1 MNFNLL
7 LSVLRARWSLFAV
20 VLGVTVVAATTV
32 SLLLPKT
39 YRATASLLLDYK
51 NEQSMSGALHPLL
64 QPHERLSH
72 MQTQADIITSE
83 RVARKVVQD
92 LKLGAAPALQADFEK
107 RTDGKGSIE
116 DWLVAGLLE
125 KLKVE
130 TTQSNVIN
138 VAYQSTDPGFS
149 AQIANAFAKAYVDTM
164 IELRVNPTRQAAA
177 WFDEQLK
184 GLRASLEEAQARLTS
199 YHRKKGIVSA
209 DERLDVENS
218 RLGELS
224 AQAVRTQDQTF
235 DWISREEQA
244 REIQRRGGTL
254 EELPEVIANP
264 HIQKLRSDLL
274 QGEAKLQELA
284 TQYGANYP
292 QYQRLQSEN
301 RSLREKIDSEMKK
314 ILAGLEAS
322 ARQSGQREAAL
333 RNAMAAQRSRLLELK
348 EDRDELT
355 VLTRNVESAQRAYD
369 TALQRGVINQV
380 ESHVSQANVTVLNPA
395 AVPARPYR
403 PRVTLNIALSVVVG
417 TMLGVGTI
425 ILMELLERR
434 VRRREDLDNAWDAPL
449 LGVLNEW
456 RPTERSLHGRGVG
469 RALPSPG

>member
-1 MNFNLL
+1 MNFNLF
-7 LSVLRARWSLFAV
+7 LSVLRARWSVFAL
-20 VLGVTVVAATTV
+20 VLAVTVLATAVV

-39 YRATASLLLDYK
+39 YRASASLLLDYK
-51 NEQSMSGALHPLL
+51 NEQSMSNALHPLL

-83 RVARKVVQD
+83 KVARKVVQD
-92 LKLGAAPALQADFEK
+92 LKLGEAPALRAEFAK

-116 DWLVAGLLE
+116 DWLVAALLD

-130 TTQSNVIN
+130 TTQSSVIN
-138 VAYQSTDPGFS
+138 VSYLSNDPRFA
-149 AQIANAFAKAYVDTM
+149 AQVANAFAKAYVDTM
-164 IELRVNPTRQAAA
+164 IELRVSPTRQAAV

-184 GLRASLEEAQARLTS
+184 SLRASLEEAQARLTN
-199 YHRKKGIVSA
+199 YHQMKGIVSA

-235 DWISREEQA
+235 DWKSRGQQA
-244 REIQRRGGTL
+244 REVLRRGGTL
-254 EELPEVIANP
+254 DELPEVIANP

-274 QGEAKLQELA
+274 QGEAKLQEMA

-301 RSLREKIDSEMKK
+301 RSLREKIDAEMKK
-314 ILAGLEAS
+314 ILSGLENS
-322 ARQSGQREAAL
+322 TRQSSQREAEL
-333 RNAMAAQRSRLLELK
+333 KNAMAEQRSRLLELK
-348 EDRDELT
+348 QDRDELM

-395 AVPARPYR
+395 SVPAKPYR
-403 PRVTLNIALSVVVG
+403 PRVTLNIALSIVVG
-417 TMLGVGTI
+417 TMLAVGII

-434 VRRREDLDNAWDAPL
+434 IRRREDLDNAWDAPV
-449 LGVLNEW
+449 LGVLNAW
-456 RPTERSLHGRGVG
+456 HPTGRSLLGHDVS
-469 RALPSPG
+469 RALPNPG

>member
-1 MNFNLL
+1 MNLNLF
-7 LSVLRARWSLFAV
+7 LSVLRARWSVFAL
-20 VLGVTVVAATTV
+20 VLGLTVLAAVAV

-51 NEQSMSGALHPLL
+51 NEQSMSNALHPLL

-72 MQTQADIITSE
+72 MQTQVDIITSE
-83 RVARKVVQD
+83 KVARKVVRD
-92 LKLGAAPALQADFEK
+92 LKLPVVPALRADFEK
-107 RTDGKGSIE
+107 HADGKGSIE
-116 DWLVAGLLE
+116 DWLVAALLD
-125 KLKVE
+125 KLKVD

-138 VAYQSTDPGFS
+138 VSYLAGDPRFS
-149 AQIANAFAKAYVDTM
+149 AQVANAFAKAYIDTM

-184 GLRASLEEAQARLTS
+184 SLRTSLEDAQARLTK

-209 DERLDVENS
+209 DERLDVENA

-224 AQAVRTQDQTF
+224 TQAVRTQDQTI
-235 DWISREEQA
+235 DWKSRGQQA
-244 REIQRRGGTL
+244 HELLRRGGTL
-254 EELPEVIANP
+254 DELPEVIANP

-292 QYQRLQSEN
+292 QYQRLLSEN
-301 RSLREKIDSEMKK
+301 RSLREKIDAEMRK
-314 ILAGLEAS
+314 ILSGLEMS
-322 ARQSGQREAAL
+322 ARQSGQREAEL
-333 RNAMAAQRSRLLELK
+333 KNAMTAQRSRLLDLK
-348 EDRDELT
+348 EDRDELM

-380 ESHVSQANVTVLNPA
+380 ESHASQANVTVLNPA

-403 PRVTLNIALSVVVG
+403 PRVALNIVLSVAVG
-417 TMLGVGTI
+417 TMLGVGI
-425 ILMELLERR
+425 VILMEMLERR
-434 VRRREDLDNAWDAPL
+434 VRRREDLDNAGDTPL
-449 LGVLNEW
+449 LGVLNAW
-456 RPTERSLHGRGVG
+456 QPDERSRYGHGAR

>member
-1 MNFNLL
+1 MNLNLF
-7 LSVLRARWSLFAV
+7 LSILRARWGVFAV
-20 VLGVTVVAATTV
+20 VLAITVVVAAAV
-32 SLLLPKT
+32 SLVLPKS
-39 YRATASLLLDYK
+39 YRATASLLVDHK
-51 NEQSMSGALHPLL
+51 NEQSMSNALHPLL

-83 RVARKVVQD
+83 KVARKVVQD
-92 LKLGAAPALQADFEK
+92 LKLAEIPALRAAFEKQAD
-107 RTDGKGSIE
+107 GKDPIE
-116 DWLVAGLLE
+116 GWLVAALLE

-130 TTQSNVIN
+130 TTQSSVIN
-138 VAYQSTDPGFS
+138 VSYLSGEPRFS
-149 AQIANAFAKAYVDTM
+149 AQVANAFAKAYVDTM
-164 IELRVNPTRQAAA
+164 IELRVSPTRQAAV

-184 GLRASLEEAQARLTS
+184 GLRASLEEAQAKLTS

-209 DERLDVENS
+209 DERVDVENS
-218 RLGELS
+218 RLGEIS
-224 AQAVRTQDQTF
+224 AQAVRTQDQTI
-235 DWISREEQA
+235 DWKSRGQQA
-244 REIQRRGGTL
+244 RELLRRGGTL

-301 RSLREKIDSEMKK
+301 RALREKIDAEMRK

-322 ARQSGQREAAL
+322 ARQSGQREAGLKSAL
-333 RNAMAAQRSRLLELK
+333 AAQRSRLLELK
-348 EDRDELT
+348 EDRDELM

-395 AVPARPYR
+395 AVPVKPYR
-403 PRVTLNIALSVVVG
+403 PRVTLNIALAVAVG
-417 TMLGVGTI
+417 TMLGISII
-425 ILMELLERR
+425 ILMELFERR
-434 VRRREDLDNAWDAPL
+434 VRRREDLEGAWNTPL
-449 LGVLNEW
+449 LGVLNSW
-456 RPTERSLHGRGVG
+456 QPAGRSLQGRSVG
-469 RALPSPG
+469 LALPSPD

>member
-1 MNFNLL
+1 MNFSLL
-7 LSVLRARWSLFAV
+7 LLVLRARWSLFAL
-20 VLGVTVVAATTV
+20 VLAVTVVAATAV

-51 NEQSMSGALHPLL
+51 NEQSMSNALNPLL
-64 QPHERLSH
+64 QPHERLSY
-72 MQTQADIITSE
+72 MQTQVDIITSE
-83 RVARKVVQD
+83 KVVRKVVQD
-92 LKLGAAPALQADFEK
+92 LKLAEVPALRAAFEK
-107 RTDGKGSIE
+107 QAGGKGSIE
-116 DWLVAGLLE
+116 DWLVAALLE

-130 TTQSNVIN
+130 TTQSSVIN
-138 VAYQSTDPGFS
+138 VSYLSGDSRFS
-149 AQIANAFAKAYVDTM
+149 AQVANAFAKAYVDTM
-164 IELRVNPTRQAAA
+164 IELRVSPTRQAAA

-184 GLRASLEEAQARLTS
+184 SLRASLEEAQAKLTK
-199 YHRKKGIVSA
+199 YHRQKGIVSA

-224 AQAVRTQDQTF
+224 TQAVRTQDQTF
-235 DWISREEQA
+235 DWKTRGQQA
-244 REIQRRGGTL
+244 RELLRRGGTL
-254 EELPEVIANP
+254 EDLPEVIANP

-301 RSLREKIDSEMKK
+301 RTLREKIDAEMRK

-322 ARQSGQREAAL
+322 ARQSSQREAEL
-333 RNAMAAQRSRLLELK
+333 KNAMTAQRSRLLELK
-348 EDRDELT
+348 EDRDELM

-395 AVPARPYR
+395 AVPAKPYR
-403 PRVTLNIALSVVVG
+403 PRVTLNIALSVAVG
-417 TMLGVGTI
+417 TMLGAGIV
-425 ILMELLERR
+425 ILMEMLERR
-434 VRRREDLDNAWDAPL
+434 VRRREDLDNAWGTPL
-449 LGVLNEW
+449 LGVLNVW
-456 RPTERSLHGRGVG
+456 RPAERSLHGRDAG

>member
-1 MNFNLL
+1 MNFSLF
-7 LSVLRARWSLFAV
+7 LSILRARWGVFAL
-20 VLGVTVVAATTV
+20 VLAVTVLAATVV

-39 YRATASLLLDYK
+39 FRATASLLLDYK
-51 NEQSMSGALHPLL
+51 NEQSMSSALNPLL

-83 RVARKVVQD
+83 KVARKVVQD
-92 LKLGAAPALQADFEK
+92 LKLASVPALRAAFEK
-107 RTDGKGSIE
+107 QTDGKGLIE
-116 DWLVAGLLE
+116 DWLVAALLE
-125 KLKVE
+125 KLKVD
-130 TTQSNVIN
+130 TTQSSVIN
-138 VAYQSTDPGFS
+138 VSYLSGDPRIS
-149 AQIANAFAKAYVDTM
+149 AQVANAFAKAYIDTM

-184 GLRASLEEAQARLTS
+184 SLRASLEDAQARLTN
-199 YHRKKGIVSA
+199 YHREKGIVSA
-209 DERLDVENS
+209 DERLDVENA

-224 AQAVRTQDQTF
+224 TQLVRTQDQTF
-235 DWISREEQA
+235 DWTTRGQQA
-244 REIQRRGGTL
+244 RELLRRGGTL

-274 QGEAKLQELA
+274 QGEVKLQELA

-292 QYQRLQSEN
+292 QYQRLLSEN
-301 RSLREKIDSEMKK
+301 QSLRAKIDAEMRK
-314 ILAGLEAS
+314 IMAGLEGS
-322 ARQSGQREAAL
+322 ARQSGQREAEL
-333 RNAMAAQRSRLLELK
+333 KNAMTAQRSRLLELK
-348 EDRDELT
+348 EDRDELM
-355 VLTRNVESAQRAYD
+355 VLTRNMESAQRAYD

-403 PRVTLNIALSVVVG
+403 PRVALNVALSVAVG
-417 TMLGVGTI
+417 TMLGVGI
-425 ILMELLERR
+425 VILMELFERR

-449 LGVLNEW
+449 LGALNAW
-456 RPTERSLHGRGVG
+456 QPAERSLYGRGAG